1 MNIIERVKNILI
13 TPKTE
18 WEVIK
23 VENTNLQVLFVSY
36 VLPLSLLAAAGV
48 FFHGLIFPGVLGLKF
63 FIVSAIITFV
73 ANAVSFF
80 LSSYIINALAGSFN
94 SEKAINKSAQLVAYS
109 STPSYIASLLS
120 FVPGIGTL
128 ISIAG
133 MIYGIYLMYL
143 GIGPL
148 KKTSEEQK
156 VAYMVVAYLV
166 IIAIYFITAAVT
178 GMLLFSLF
186 GVTRAAGFGM

>member
-1 MNIIERVKNILI
+1 MNITERVKNILI

-23 VENTNLQVLFVSY
+23 AENTNLQVLFVNY

-48 FFHGLIFPGVLGLKF
+48 FLHGLIFPGVSGLKF

-80 LSSYIINALAGSFN
+80 LSSYIIDALAGSFN

-166 IIAIYFITAAVT
+166 IIAIYFVIAAAI

>member
-1 MNIIERVKNILI
+1 MNITERVKNILI

-23 VENTNLQVLFVSY
+23 AENTNLQVLFVSY

-48 FFHGLIFPGVLGLKF
+48 FLHGLIFPGVSGLKF

-80 LSSYIINALAGSFN
+80 LSSYIIDALAGSFN

-178 GMLLFSLF
+178 GMLLFPLF

>member
-1 MNIIERVKNILI
+1 MNITERVKNILI

-23 VENTNLQVLFVSY
+23 AENTNLQVLFVSY

-48 FFHGLIFPGVLGLKF
+48 FLHGLIFPGVSGLKF

-80 LSSYIINALAGSFN
+80 LSSYIIDALAGSFN

-166 IIAIYFITAAVT
+166 IIAIYFVIAAAI

>member
-1 MNIIERVKNILI
+1 MNIIERVKNILV

-23 VENTNLQVLFVSY
+23 TESTTPQALFISY

-48 FFHGLIFPGVLGLKF
+48 FLHGLIFPGVSGFKF
-63 FIVSAIITFV
+63 FIVSAIIAFV
-73 ANAVSFF
+73 ANAVGFF
-80 LSSYIINALAGSFN
+80 LSSYIIDALAGSFD
-94 SEKAINKSAQLVAYS
+94 SEKDINKSAQLVAYS

-128 ISIAG
+128 ISIGG

-148 KKTSEEQK
+148 KKTSEEKK

-166 IIAIYFITAAVT
+166 IIAIYFVIAAIV
-178 GMLLFSLF
+178 GLLLFSLF